1 MNVIF
6 LDIDGVLNSKSGTN
20 LTEKLGLDDKLIVN
34 LKHIIDSVPNTK
46 IVISSTWR
54 AFEYDEIHTSK
65 EIPWRIVLT
74 HKLGFT
80 NIGDIIIG
88 DTPYFARC
96 NKNRRGLEIKC
107 WLDENRIDKK
117 VNQFVIIDD
126 EISDITEIFPNNT
139 LKIDSNVGLTHN
151 NAKSAIWTL
160 TNFGKDP
167 IMIENVFFTSDTHFY
182 HENIIKYCNRPF
194 SSVDEM
200 NEKLIEKWN
209 SVVGKN
215 DIVWHL
221 GDFCFGQ
228 KDNISKIIPKLNG
241 RINLV
246 MGNHDHQKVKFYY
259 DVGFNRVYDRQVI
272 INGFYILSHAPLQF
286 LNDNCPFFNIYGHVH
301 DSPMYNTWSKCGYC
315 VCVERHDY
323 KPVSW
328 TEIQNKIKQND
339 E

>member
-1 MNVIF
+1 MNIIF

-20 LTEKLGLDDKLIVN
+20 ISEKFGLDDKLIAN

-54 AFEYDEIHTSK
+54 AFEYDELHTSA
-65 EIPWRIVLT
+65 EIPWRTILT

-80 NIGDIIIG
+80 NISDVIIG
-88 DTPYFARC
+88 DTPFFMD
-96 NKNRRGLEIKC
+96 NDKNRRGREIKH

-151 NAKSAIWTL
+151 DAKSAIWTL

-167 IMIENVFFTSDTHFY
+167 IMTENIFFTSDTHFY

-200 NEKLIEKWN
+200 NEKLIENWN

-246 MGNHDHQKVKFYY
+246 MGNHDHQKIKFYY
-259 DVGFNRVYDRQVI
+259 DSGFNRVYDRQVI

-301 DSPMYNTWSKCGYC
+301 DSPMYNTWSKCGC
-315 VCVERHDY
+315 CACVERHDY
-323 KPVSW
+323 KPISW
-328 TEIQNKIKQND
+328 KEIQNHIEKIS
-339 E
+339 

>member
-1 MNVIF
+1 MNIIF

-20 LTEKLGLDDKLIVN
+20 LKEKFGLDDKLIVN
-34 LKHIIDSVPNTK
+34 LKHIIDSVPDTK
-46 IVISSTWR
+46 IVISSSWR
-54 AFEYDEIHTSK
+54 VLEYDEIHTSE
-65 EIPWRIVLT
+65 EIPWRTVLAD
-74 HKLGFT
+74 KLGFFYYT
-80 NIGDIIIG
+80 DIIVG
-88 DTPYFARC
+88 DTPNFIMC
-96 NKNRRGLEIKC
+96 NKNRRGLEIKQ

-151 NAKSAIWTL
+151 DAKSAIWTL

-167 IMIENVFFTSDTHFY
+167 IMSENVFFTSDTHFY
-182 HENIIKYCNRPF
+182 HENILKYCNRPF
-194 SSVDEM
+194 ASVEEM
-200 NEKLIEKWN
+200 NEKLIANWN

-221 GDFCFGQ
+221 GDFSFGS
-228 KDNISKIIPKLNG
+228 KDHIPKIVSKLNG

-246 MGNHDHQKVKFYY
+246 MGNHDRHKIKFYY
-259 DVGFNRVYDRQVI
+259 ESGFNRVYDRQI
-272 INGFYILSHAPLQF
+272 LINGFVILSHAPLQF
-286 LNDNCPFFNIYGHVH
+286 LNSNCPFVNIYGHVH
-301 DSPMYNTWSKCGYC
+301 DSEIYQTYTKNSCC

-328 TEIQNKIKQND
+328 KEIERYFNKKND
-339 E
+339 

>member
-1 MNVIF
+1 MNIIF

-20 LTEKLGLDDKLIVN
+20 LTEKFGLDDKLISN
-34 LKHIIDSVPNTK
+34 LKFIIDSVSDTK
-46 IVISSTWR
+46 IVISSSWR
-54 AFEYDEIHTSK
+54 SIIYDDIHTS
-65 EIPWRIVLT
+65 EDIPWRTVLT

-80 NIGDIIIG
+80 NTSDIIIG
-88 DTPYFARC
+88 DTPILFIT
-96 NKNRRGLEIKC
+96 KNRRGLEIKQ
-107 WLDENRIDKK
+107 WMDENKLKFK

-126 EISDITEIFPNNT
+126 EVCDISEIFPNNI
-139 LKIDSNVGLTHN
+139 LKVDSNIGLTFN

-167 IMIENVFFTSDTHFY
+167 IMTENVFFTSDTHFY
-182 HENIIKYCNRPF
+182 HENILKYCNRPF

-200 NEKLIEKWN
+200 NEKLIKNWN

-221 GDFCFGQ
+221 GDFCFGR
-228 KDNISKIIPKLNG
+228 KENISEILPKLNG
-241 RINLV
+241 KINLV

-259 DVGFNRVYDRQVI
+259 DVGFNRVYDRQVL

-301 DSPMYNTWSKCGYC
+301 DSPMYNTWSKCGC
-315 VCVERHDY
+315 CACVERHDY
-323 KPVSW
+323 KPISW
-328 TEIQNKIKQND
+328 KEIQNHIEKIS
-339 E
+339 

>member
-1 MNVIF
+1 MNIIF

-20 LTEKLGLDDKLIVN
+20 LTEKFGLDDKLIMN
-34 LKHIIDSVPNTK
+34 LKHIIDSVPDTK
-46 IVISSTWR
+46 IVISSSWR
-54 AFEYDEIHTSK
+54 VLEYDEIHTSK
-65 EIPWRIVLT
+65 KIPWRIVLT
-74 HKLGFT
+74 HKLGFS
-80 NIGDIIIG
+80 NMSDIIIG
-88 DTPYFARC
+88 DTPNFVMC
-96 NKNRRGLEIKC
+96 DKNRRGLEIKQ
-107 WLDENRIDKK
+107 WLNDNKINMN

-139 LKIDSNVGLTHN
+139 LKIDSNVGLTYN

-167 IMIENVFFTSDTHFY
+167 IMTENTFFTSDTHFY

-259 DVGFNRVYDRQVI
+259 DSGFNRVYDRQII

-301 DSPMYNTWSKCGYC
+301 DSPIYNTWSKCGCC

-323 KPVSW
+323 KPISW
-328 TEIQNKIKQND
+328 KEIQNHIEKIS
-339 E
+339 